1 MQLLLWFSCVGDA
14 ADFTELTPLAKLI
27 FQLDEGEV
35 GKSLVRNVEWAQAI

>member
-14 ADFTELTPLAKLI
+14 AVFTELTPLAKLI
-27 FQLDEGEV
+27 QLDEGEV